1 MNKIIPVFLLVF
13 LVSCGS
19 YQKALKSEDPAVK
32 YKVGEEL
39 YNMGEYTKAIRL
51 FEQIAPAYRGKPS
64 SEKLFYMFAQSY
76 YKTKQYYLSG
86 YQFESFVSMYPK
98 SEKVEEAAYLGA
110 FSYSKLSPVYSLDQV
125 DTYKAL
131 DKLQN
136 FINVYPNST
145 YLPEANQTTKVLREK
160 LEMKAYEV
168 AKQYNTIRDYKAA
181 QIAFNNFILDFP
193 GTIYK
198 EDAMFYSLDSAYKL
212 AINSVPSKMKERLLL
227 AKESYVRFNKNF
239 SNSLKYKQLADDM
252 LIVIDTDL
260 EQFSK

>member
-1 MNKIIPVFLLVF
+1 MNKIVPIFLL
-13 LVSCGS
+13 LLLASCGQ
-19 YQKALKSEDPAVK
+19 YQKALKTEDPAIK
-32 YKVGEEL
+32 YKVGEEM
-39 YNMGEYTKAIRL
+39 YDMGEYSKAIRL
-51 FEQIAPAYRGKPS
+51 FEQIAPAYRGKPQ

-76 YKTKQYYLSG
+76 YKNRQYYLAG

-98 SEKVEEAAYLGA
+98 SEKVEESAYLGA
-110 FSYSKLSPVYSLDQV
+110 FCYSKLSPVYSLDQI
-125 DTYKAL
+125 DTNKAI

-136 FINVYPNST
+136 FINIYPNST
-145 YLPEANQTTKVLREK
+145 YLPEANKTIKSLREK
-160 LEMKAYEV
+160 LEKKSFEV

-239 SNSLKYKQLADDM
+239 SASKYKQQADEMLAT
-252 LIVIDTDL
+252 IDRDL
-260 EQFSK
+260 EQLSK